1 LLIPQTVNH
10 KKNMVKQHTESRIS
24 MSVASSRFYVGA
36 TVHRHGDIRSRDSAA
51 PVTIEMTDGA
61 GVLATCRRLGDD
73 KLLLAVDEWCTAKE
87 TWIVS
92 RLWTLRA
99 TNASLSDWIV
109 AEKGKAAIESVTS
122 SGGQWSAQGLFAP
135 FSFVRAM
142 VPRITTTMLWPCVL
156 GAFVHQF
163 DR

>member
-1 LLIPQTVNH
+1 MSELPYTRMATSARAIRLH
-10 KKNMVKQHTESRIS
+10 VK
-24 MSVASSRFYVGA
+24 
-36 TVHRHGDIRSRDSAA
+36 
-51 PVTIEMTDGA
+51 IEMRDGA

-73 KLLLAVDEWCTAKE
+73 KLLLAVDERCTAKG

-99 TNASLSDWIV
+99 TNASLSDWIA

-135 FSFVRAM
+135 FSLRQGNGSEDHDA
-142 VPRITTTMLWPCVL
+142 
-156 GAFVHQF
+156 
-163 DR
+163 